1 MRNIRT
7 CLHPL
12 FLLIGFLCCIQTAS
26 AQNDKTVK
34 GIVLDEFNE
43 PMMGVTIK
51 VPDTTTGTV
60 TDLNGNFVIVV
71 DNNVQ
76 NLQISYIGYVT
87 QLAPIISS
95 PMRVIMREDTQML
108 ESVVVIGYGTQ
119 RKSDLTGSISNVSSD
134 DFNGGLVN
142 SPEQLINGKVSGVQ
156 ILNDGG
162 SPSGGSSIRIR
173 GGASLNASNDPLIV
187 LDGVPLENGG
197 ISGSGNF
204 LSMINPN
211 DIESMTVLK
220 DASST
225 AIYGSRASNGVILIT
240 TKKGS
245 HDRFKVSFNT
255 TQSMQVKT
263 KLADMLSTDQFR
275 YVINTEGND
284 IQKSLLGNTS
294 TNWNEEIFQKAYGT
308 DNNLSFLGKAGNV
321 MYRASLGYLHQEGIL
336 KTDKVD
342 RYTGSISVSPSFLDN
357 HLKFVFNA
365 KGAITN
371 NRFGNQVITTAATF
385 NPTIPVY
392 SGREA
397 FGGYTEAL
405 DDNGI
410 PNANL
415 NPVGSVNNYKSTSH
429 IKRFIG
435 NIDMDY
441 KFHFLPEL
449 KLHMAVGYDYGK
461 GHGLIYVPDGVA
473 MNYETDGRN
482 YKYGPQTNTNKMFT
496 AYLNY
501 NNFFESIQSSLDV
514 TGGYDYQFWKAKTSA
529 YEETNVYGISQNSV
543 AATDYRHAL
552 VSFYGRVNFSYNERY
567 LLTATVRGDATSRF
581 SKDNRWGTFPSVG
594 IGWRLNEE
602 SWLKDCTWIENLKLR
617 ASYGVTGQQ
626 EGIGN
631 YGFMPIYTISQPG
644 AYYYMGNKWVPMYRP
659 ESYISDIKWETTNS
673 FNYGVDFSF
682 FNNRFSGSFDYYTRK
697 TKDLLAEVPV
707 PAGSN
712 FNTRVVSNVGNVNSK
727 GVELTLNAVPVDTK
741 DVTWNLSFNATWQK
755 MRVKNL
761 SLTKGTEQINTLVGP
776 TLDTYNFQVLT
787 EGYEP
792 YMFYLYHQLYDENG
806 KPIEGKYADLNGD
819 GIINEKDR
827 YRAKS
832 PAPDYILGFSSN
844 LRYKKLTLGFSL
856 RGNIGNYVYNANAMN
871 TGAWETVSYYK
882 YQINNLHS
890 SYLDTGFQERQ
901 RLSDYYLEN
910 ASFLKMDNLTLGY
923 NFGKVGKSI
932 SNLNLSVMMQNVFT
946 ITKYSGVDPEVPN
959 GMDISFYPRPRI
971 YSLSLG
977 IEF

>member
-1 MRNIRT
+1 M
-7 CLHPL
+7 
-12 FLLIGFLCCIQTAS
+12 
-26 AQNDKTVK
+26 
-34 GIVLDEFNE
+34 
-43 PMMGVTIK
+43 
-51 VPDTTTGTV
+51 
-60 TDLNGNFVIVV
+60 
-71 DNNVQ
+71 
-76 NLQISYIGYVT
+76 
-87 QLAPIISS
+87 
-95 PMRVIMREDTQML
+95 
-108 ESVVVIGYGTQ
+108 
-119 RKSDLTGSISNVSSD
+119 
-134 DFNGGLVN
+134 
-142 SPEQLINGKVSGVQ
+142 
-156 ILNDGG
+156 
-162 SPSGGSSIRIR
+162 
-173 GGASLNASNDPLIV
+173 IV

-581 SKDNRWGTFPSVG
+581 SKDNRWGTLPSVG

-631 YGFMPIYTISQPG
+631 YGFMPIYTSRQPG
-644 AYYYMGNKWVPMYRP
+644 AYYDMGNKWVPMYRP

-682 FNNRFSGSFDYYTRK
+682 FNNRFPGSLDYYTRK
-697 TKDLLAEVPV
+697 HNDFLAELPV
-707 PAGSN
+707 PAASN
-712 FNTRVVSNVGNVNSK
+712 FNTCV
-727 GVELTLNAVPVDTK
+727 
-741 DVTWNLSFNATWQK
+741 
-755 MRVKNL
+755 
-761 SLTKGTEQINTLVGP
+761 
-776 TLDTYNFQVLT
+776 
-787 EGYEP
+787 
-792 YMFYLYHQLYDENG
+792 
-806 KPIEGKYADLNGD
+806 
-819 GIINEKDR
+819 
-827 YRAKS
+827 
-832 PAPDYILGFSSN
+832 
-844 LRYKKLTLGFSL
+844 
-856 RGNIGNYVYNANAMN
+856 
-871 TGAWETVSYYK
+871 
-882 YQINNLHS
+882 
-890 SYLDTGFQERQ
+890 
-901 RLSDYYLEN
+901 
-910 ASFLKMDNLTLGY
+910 
-923 NFGKVGKSI
+923 
-932 SNLNLSVMMQNVFT
+932 
-946 ITKYSGVDPEVPN
+946 
-959 GMDISFYPRPRI
+959 
-971 YSLSLG
+971 
-977 IEF
+977 